1 MSTWALTWRLIT
13 RRRLLYLGFMTGLL
27 LFLVGRLVPGLYE
40 QAIFDHLGSSHPV
53 GLNIWTLIALMVS
66 FELAR
71 LMAYLTSGFFE
82 ITVQYTSNAL
92 IQRNMLAAVLSRPGA
107 AALSDSPEH
116 TLNRFRD
123 DAQDVALFTTQ
134 PVMLLGTFLFSLIAV
149 IYMVQISLTLTLV
162 VVAPLLLVISVAIM
176 AQNQVHRYRLASRSE
191 TARLTAFLGSM
202 FRAAEI
208 IKNAGAER
216 HVLREIRG
224 INDARRKVSV
234 RDKTFSQFLDSVFYN
249 SADLGIGLIL
259 LLAARAILTRQ
270 FTVGDFALFDY
281 YVFFV
286 TRLPLVVGN
295 FIVTSRQAGV
305 AVGRLAEVARSADA
319 GVLASAQPPPTRD
332 NGHRGPLRELTLRG
346 LSHAYPGSPH
356 GIRDVDITI
365 PAGTLTVIAGPVG
378 AGKTTLLRCLL
389 GLLPFETGTIYWNGQ
404 ELERPDIT
412 MTPPRVAYVPQVPHL
427 FSDTLRENI
436 TLGASLDDNLVT
448 QAVIGAV
455 LARDVGDMAA
465 GLDTRVGPRGVKLSG
480 GQVQRTAIARA
491 LVRAPELLVIDDL
504 ASAVDQATE
513 QALAALLFTGGTRT
527 CLVASNRK
535 TVIDRADQVIL
546 LDGGNV
552 LGCGTAAELAA
563 RDPRLQQF
571 WL

>member
-1 MSTWALTWRLIT
+1 MSIWALSWRLIK
-13 RRRLLYLGFMTGLL
+13 RQPPIYLAFMIGLL
-27 LFLVGRLVPGLYE
+27 TFLVGRLVPGLYE
-40 QAIFDHLGSSHPV
+40 QAIFDHLGASHPV

-71 LMAYLTSGFFE
+71 LVAYLISGFFE
-82 ITVQYTSNAL
+82 ITVQYASNAL

-123 DAQDVALFTTQ
+123 DTQDVALFTTQ
-134 PVMLLGTFLFSLIAV
+134 PVMLLGTFIFSLVAV
-149 IYMVQISLTLTLV
+149 IYMVRISLTLTLV
-162 VVAPLLLVISVAIM
+162 VVAPLLLVISIAII
-176 AQNQVHRYRLASRSE
+176 AQSQVHRYRLASRSE

-202 FRAAEI
+202 FRAAEV

-216 HVLREIRG
+216 HVLREVRA

-234 RDKTFSQFLDSVFYN
+234 RDKTFGQFLDSVFYN
-249 SADLGIGLIL
+249 SVDLGIGLIL
-259 LLAARAILTRQ
+259 LLASRAILTRE

-281 YVFFV
+281 YVYFV
-286 TRLPLVVGN
+286 TRLPLVAGD
-295 FIVTSRQAGV
+295 FIVASRQASV
-305 AVGRLAEVARSADA
+305 AAGRLAEVARSDDA
-319 GVLASAQPPPTRD
+319 SVLASPQPPPARD
-332 NGHRGPLRELTLRG
+332 NGNRGPLREVTLRG
-346 LSHAYPGSPH
+346 LSHTYPGSSH
-356 GIRDVDITI
+356 GIRNVDITI
-365 PAGTLTVIAGPVG
+365 PAGTLTVVAGPVG

-389 GLLPFETGTIYWNGQ
+389 GLLPMQAGAILWNGQ
-404 ELERPDIT
+404 ELDRPDIT

-436 TLGASLDDNLVT
+436 TLGASLDDSLLA
-448 QAVIGAV
+448 QAVVGAA
-455 LARDVGDMAA
+455 LDRDVRDMTA

-513 QALAALLFTGGTRT
+513 RALTGLLLSGGTRT

-535 TVIDRADQVIL
+535 SVIDRADQVIL
-546 LDGGNV
+546 LEGGNV
-552 LGCGTAAELAA
+552 LGCGSAAELLG
-563 RDPRLQQF
+563 RDPRLREF
-571 WL
+571 WV